1 MKIFEVLQHK
11 AKRTLLEA
19 GTAHIEDWVT
29 EPDGGKR
36 ALEALVNLEANPQEL
51 SIKWDG
57 SVGIVFGRDATG
69 KVVFV
74 DHYQFAKV
82 AKGQA
87 EFSTIRAYDEPRG
100 VQRDEL
106 WEAEDTIR
114 PLLENI
120 VPKKADQYWFGD
132 LMWYGKPGTKN
143 GKYEF
148 QPRTV
153 KYSVGTSTPLGK
165 EIARSDGGIAVHTFF
180 PSLTSASIPLRGL
193 QGLREGAGIVFFTGE
208 MKDTPKVTIGKQQL
222 SAAKRTV
229 VSNTDTVNK
238 FINDLAGMKAKTVLT
253 AMSKFI
259 SQMIDENDVSSRIV
273 PRFMDY
279 LQIQLTP
286 AAAKKLLG
294 ENKDGWLYQ
303 KDGAKGLEALW
314 EMWAVLTDLKLHVK
328 QQVDKQVK
336 NSAVHAEINGDAG
349 HEGYVFGGGDVKLV
363 DRLGFTRALRA
374 KFAVSPEEIAAKRT
388 MPKVVFC
395 FGRMNPPTL
404 GHKRL
409 MQTTVDLGGD
419 NAFIF
424 LSSTVD
430 NAENPLDPQTKAEFI
445 KKIYP
450 AYADRIVSVGTF
462 KTPIDAANYLYEKGF
477 RNMTFVGGSDRIGT
491 GPKSIEKLLNSW
503 NSGLV
508 RTTDFARG
516 PKGREHVVLDF
527 ASSGERDPDSKG
539 VEGISGSKAREAAV
553 AGDEKRF
560 FQLTGVNPKL
570 KVKGQ
575 TLYQATRNGLGL
587 K

>member
-1 MKIFEVLQHK
+1 MKIFEVLQQK

-29 EPDGGKR
+29 QPNGGQQ
-36 ALEALVNLEANPQEL
+36 ALDALVNLQANPQEL

-57 SVGIVFGRDATG
+57 SVGIVFGRDSAG
-69 KVVFV
+69 KIVFV
-74 DHYQFAKV
+74 DHYQFDKV
-82 AKGQA
+82 TKGTA

-100 VQRDEL
+100 VQRTEL

-114 PLLENI
+114 PMLEKV

-132 LMWYGKPGTKN
+132 LMWYGKPDTKN
-143 GKYEF
+143 GEYVF

-153 KYSVGTSTPLGK
+153 KYSVGVDTPLGK
-165 EIARSDGGIAVHTFF
+165 DIARSQGGIAVHTFYS
-180 PSLTSASIPLRGL
+180 SLNAESVPLRGL

-208 MKDTPKVTIGKQQL
+208 MKDAPKVAIGKQQL
-222 SAAKRTV
+222 AAAKRTV
-229 VSNTDTVNK
+229 ASNTDTVNK
-238 FINDLAGMKAKTVLT
+238 FIEDLAGMKAKTVLT

-259 SQMIDENDVSSRIV
+259 SKMIDENDVSSRIV
-273 PRFMDY
+273 PRFMEY
-279 LQIQLTP
+279 LGAQLSP

-294 ENKDGWLYQ
+294 EKKDGWLY

-328 QQVDKQVK
+328 QQVDKQIK
-336 NSAVHAEINGDAG
+336 NSAVRAEIDGAEG
-349 HEGYVFGGGDVKLV
+349 HEGYVFGGGGVKLV

-374 KFAVSPEEIAAKRT
+374 KFTVSPEEIATKSR
-388 MPKVVFC
+388 MPMAVFS
-395 FGRMNPPTL
+395 FGRLNPPTI
-404 GHKRL
+404 GHKLL
-409 MQTTVDLGGD
+409 MQKTVETGGD

-430 NAENPLDPQTKAEFI
+430 GKENPLDPATKAAFI

-450 AYADRIVSVGTF
+450 EYANHIISDGVF
-462 KTPIDAANYLYEKGF
+462 KTPIDAANYLYEQGF
-477 RNMTFVGGSDRIGT
+477 RNMTFVGGSDRLGS
-491 GPKSIEKLLNSW
+491 GPKSMEKLLNSW
-503 NSGLV
+503 NSGLI
-508 RTTDFARG
+508 RTTDYARG
-516 PKGREHVVLDF
+516 PKGREHVVLNF
-527 ASSGERDPDSKG
+527 VSSGERDPDSPG

-570 KVKGQ
+570 KVNGQ
-575 TLYQATRNGLGL
+575 TLYQATHAGLGL